1 MKNIIWCL
9 AEDIYR
15 LFTMS
20 SMKNI
25 TKEQWEQEV
34 IHSDKPVFVDFWAT
48 WCGPC
53 RMVSHIVEELSNEY
67 EGRVNFV
74 KVDVDQNRELAT
86 KYNIMSIP
94 TLAIFQNGEVIAQSA
109 GAASKEA
116 IRNYIDKNIV
126 AGDLA

>member
-1 MKNIIWCL
+1 
-9 AEDIYR
+9 
-15 LFTMS
+15 MS

-25 TKEQWEQEV
+25 TKEQWEHEV

-53 RMVSHIVEELSNEY
+53 RMVSPIVEELSNEY

-126 AGDLA
+126 AGDSA